1 MEILAIAYR
10 NRKIR
15 FIEMIRKRL
24 IENHYII
31 DFKGNVALLEFY
43 FRLKNNC
50 KFVFFGP
57 KNLMADKIRFYSN
70 F

>member
-24 IENHYII
+24 IGNNYII

-43 FRLKNNC
+43 FRLKTTVNL
-50 KFVFFGP
+50 FLLVQ